1 MAEDGVIQNYEDVSV
16 YPLDDD
22 TREMILRE
30 QNECSFLW
38 GTKDHWPMGVI
49 MSYLWKDGFFWLTAT
64 SQRAR
69 IHAIRRDARVSVIVS
84 SIGLPIGSSRSI
96 TVKGRVELL
105 EDDDTKKWFYP
116 ELAAAIMKGAP
127 QEMVDH
133 FAAMLDSERRL
144 ILKVTPEKWITY
156 DASKLMADSMK
167 AAAAGVGKKLD

>member
-1 MAEDGVIQNYEDVSV
+1 MAGEDTIKNYEDVSI

-30 QNECSFLW
+30 QNECSFVW
-38 GTKDHWPMGVI
+38 GTKDHWPIGVI
-49 MSYLWKDGFFWLTAT
+49 MSYLWHDGKFWLTAT

-69 IHAIRRDARVSVIVS
+69 IHAVRRDPRVSVIIS

-96 TVKGRVELL
+96 TVKGRVELI
-105 EDDDTKKWFYP
+105 DDDETKKWFYP
-116 ELAAAIMKGAP
+116 ALAAAIMKGAP

-144 ILKVTPEKWITY
+144 IMVVTPEKWITY
-156 DASKLMADSMK
+156 DAAKLMADSMK
-167 AAAAGVGKKLD
+167 AAAAGQDRKLD